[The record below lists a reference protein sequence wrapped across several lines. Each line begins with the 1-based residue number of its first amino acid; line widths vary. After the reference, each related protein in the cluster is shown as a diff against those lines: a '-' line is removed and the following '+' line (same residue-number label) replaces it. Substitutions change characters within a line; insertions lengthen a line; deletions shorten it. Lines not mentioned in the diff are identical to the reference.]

1 MLSKNVFLPRQPG
14 DVGPKD
20 YRHRAKEKAGGVLS
34 SCLNHK
40 YYFYP
45 CFLLSFS
52 PSRRPE
58 NKTEALAVIHWC

>member
-1 MLSKNVFLPRQPG
+1 MLSKNVFLPRHPG

-20 YRHRAKEKAGGVLS
+20 YGHQAKEKAGGVLS
-34 SCLNHK
+34 SFK
-40 YYFYP
+40 SQVFYFYP